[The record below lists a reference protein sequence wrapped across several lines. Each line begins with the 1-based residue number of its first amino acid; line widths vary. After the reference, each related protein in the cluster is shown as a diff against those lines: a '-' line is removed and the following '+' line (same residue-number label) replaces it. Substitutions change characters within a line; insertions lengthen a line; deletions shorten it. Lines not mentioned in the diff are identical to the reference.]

1 MRNSTALAIVVTII
15 IYGVCLV
22 LFIMDEDADE
32 QGTINTIIA
41 NTDTATGG
49 IKVGDLHRQYD
60 QRGNVTRFSNLRGYW
75 WEAEYDQR
83 NNIVRFRN
91 SYGYES
97 HKVYDLDNTLVQER
111 DNMGYDYH
119 IDRGFT
125 DE

>member
-15 IYGVCLV
+15 VYGVCLV
-22 LFIMDEDADE
+22 LFIMDEDADKHKVR
-32 QGTINTIIA
+32 INTIS
-41 NTDTATGG
+41 TTATGG